1 MELTPAMLDAIF
13 AVKNK
18 RNPKL
23 WDPRCA
29 AFLAKQ
35 AVLATTPQKAKK
47 EVELALELA
56 EEIIN

>member
-1 MELTPAMLDAIF
+1 MEITSVMLDAIF
-13 AVKNK
+13 AVKGK

-29 AFLAKQ
+29 AYLAKTT
-35 AVLATTPQKAKK
+35 AVAVTPKNTKK
-47 EVELALELA
+47 EVATALELV

>member
-1 MELTPAMLDAIF
+1 MEITPAMLDAIF
-13 AVKNK
+13 AVKGK

>member
-1 MELTPAMLDAIF
+1 MEITPAMLDAIF
-13 AVKNK
+13 AVKGK

-35 AVLATTPQKAKK
+35 AVLATAPKKAKK